1 MTSDSATGSP
11 SLHAGS
17 LLVAAPSLL
26 DPNFTRT
33 VVLVCEV
40 NPEGALGLVLNRPS
54 DSLVR
59 DYLPQ
64 WKPSPPDVV
73 FVGGPVQPEI
83 AVGLGRHAGAEP
95 LGFSAVEGNLGLFD
109 LATPEELVAGGLSHL
124 RVFSGYAGWGAGQLE
139 FELLTDD
146 WVVVAAAVD
155 DPFTQDPLTLWERVL
170 RRQGG
175 ELALLAGFPPDPTL
189 N

>member
-1 MTSDSATGSP
+1 MSPP

-17 LLVAAPSLL
+17 LLVAAPSLV

-40 NPEGALGLVLNRPS
+40 SRDGALGLVLNRPA
-54 DSLVR
+54 DSLVS

-64 WKPSPPDVV
+64 WSPSPPAVV
-73 FVGGPVQPEI
+73 FVGGPVQPEV
-83 AVGLGRHAGAEP
+83 AVGLGRHQGAEP
-95 LGFSAVEGNLGLFD
+95 VGFSLIEGGLGLFD

-124 RVFSGYAGWGAGQLE
+124 RVFSGYAGWGPGQLE
-139 FELLTDD
+139 VELLSDD
-146 WVVVAAAVD
+146 WIVVDAAD
-155 DPFTQDPLTLWERVL
+155 DDAFTPDPATLWERVL

-175 ELALLAGFPPDPTL
+175 ELALLAGFPQDPTL